1 MRSED
6 GRGLTELLTALVV
19 LAVVAGCATQSPSP
33 RPQAGTPAPAA
44 VPPPAGSKLAGVRE
58 GMTPEQ
64 VQKIAGAPGSIKPY
78 ITGKAFIPWYFGPD
92 RERTAY
98 YYKGQGRVI
107 FSGPAGLGTDSHVLR
122 VEYDPSDPGAPR

>member
-1 MRSED
+1 MRRSD
-6 GRGLTELLTALVV
+6 GLVLSALLI
-19 LAVVAGCATQSPSP
+19 LAMVGGCATQSTSP
-33 RPQAGTPAPAA
+33 TRQTAPAPA
-44 VPPPAGSKLAGVRE
+44 VTPPPAGSKLAGIRE

-64 VQKIAGAPGSIKPY
+64 VQKIAGTPASIKPY

-92 RERTAY
+92 RQRTAY

-107 FSGPAGLGTDSHVLR
+107 FSGEGGFGTDSHVLR

>member
-1 MRSED
+1 MRRS
-6 GRGLTELLTALVV
+6 GGLLLSALLM
-19 LAVVAGCATQSPSP
+19 LAMVGGCATQATSP
-33 RPQAGTPAPAA
+33 RPQGAPAPAA
-44 VPPPAGSKLAGVRE
+44 TPPPAGSKLAGIRE

-64 VQKIAGAPGSIKPY
+64 VQKIAGTPASIKPY

-92 RERTAY
+92 RQRTAY

-107 FSGPAGLGTDSHVLR
+107 FSGEGGLGTDSHVLR

>member
-1 MRSED
+1 MRRTD
-6 GRGLTELLTALVV
+6 GRGILAALLV
-19 LAVVAGCATQSPSP
+19 LAVAGGCATQSTSP
-33 RPQAGTPAPAA
+33 RPEAAAPASA
-44 VPPPAGSKLAGVRE
+44 AAPPPAGSKLAGIRE
-58 GMTPEQ
+58 GMSPEQ

-107 FSGPAGLGTDSHVLR
+107 FSGPAGFGTDSHVLR

>member
-1 MRSED
+1 MRRSD
-6 GRGLTELLTALVV
+6 GLTLSALLV
-19 LAVVAGCATQSPSP
+19 LAMVGGCATQSTSP
-33 RPQAGTPAPAA
+33 RPQAAPAPAA
-44 VPPPAGSKLAGVRE
+44 MPPPAGSKLAGIRE

-64 VQKIAGAPGSIKPY
+64 VQKIAGTPASIKPY

-92 RERTAY
+92 RQRTAY

-107 FSGPAGLGTDSHVLR
+107 FSGEGGFGTDSHVLR

>member
-1 MRSED
+1 
-6 GRGLTELLTALVV
+6 V
-19 LAVVAGCATQSPSP
+19 
-33 RPQAGTPAPAA
+33 
-44 VPPPAGSKLAGVRE
+44 GSKLAGIRE
-58 GMTPEQ
+58 GMSPEQ

-98 YYKGQGRVI
+98 YYRGQGRVI

-122 VEYDPSDPGAPR
+122 VEYDPNDPGAPR

>member
-1 MRSED
+1 MQRSK
-6 GRGLTELLTALVV
+6 GLALTMIVM
-19 LAVVAGCATQSPSP
+19 LAVVAGCATQSTSP
-33 RPQAGTPAPAA
+33 RPQGAAAQAPAA
-44 VPPPAGSKLAGVRE
+44 TPPPAGSKLAGIRE

-64 VQKIAGAPGSIKPY
+64 VRKLAGTPGAIKPY

-92 RERTAY
+92 RSRTAY

-107 FSGPAGLGTDSHVLR
+107 FSGDGGLGTDSHVLG

>member
-1 MRSED
+1 MRRSD
-6 GRGLTELLTALVV
+6 GLTLSALLV
-19 LAVVAGCATQSPSP
+19 LAMVGGCATQSTSP
-33 RPQAGTPAPAA
+33 RPQAAPAPAA
-44 VPPPAGSKLAGVRE
+44 TPPPAGSKLAGIRE

-64 VQKIAGAPGSIKPY
+64 VQKIAGTPASIKPY

-92 RERTAY
+92 RQRTAY

-107 FSGPAGLGTDSHVLR
+107 FSGEGGFGTDSHVLR